1 MPISRAKRNANNK
14 WDSENMKNIACKL
27 RKEDAEAFKKYA
39 ETQNSTPNA
48 LLRSYVFKCIGKEK

>member
-39 ETQNSTPNA
+39 EAQNSTPNA
-48 LLRSYVFKCIGKEK
+48 LLRSYVFKCIGKKE